1 MPDTKYF
8 LDVAGLSR
16 FKKKQDQYNKDTY
29 LGLHAKADT
38 AGAADTATKL
48 AASVTINDVAF
59 DGSANITIED
69 KTKLSLKEAEKY
81 LTITDASDTYVTKT
95 GNAASATKLATAV
108 TINGVQFDGSE
119 SITLPSDDTKLD
131 VNATAKKALEAD
143 HATNAD
149 EATHATKADAATTAD
164 TASKVANALTIN
176 NTAFD
181 GSTAVSL
188 TLIDASEKGAANGVA
203 TLGAD
208 GLIPSAQLPSYVD
221 DVKEYESLTAFPADG
236 EKDKIYVATD
246 TGSIYRW
253 SGTQYIQINSSVLS
267 ADTATKLT
275 TARNIAGVAFDGTAD
290 ISIPAANV
298 GAYTTTEVDS
308 KISAVETNVA
318 NTYVAKVTGK
328 DLSDNNFTA
337 ELLAKLNGIEEG
349 ANKYVLPTAAKNTI
363 GGVSIGANITID
375 TGMISVTSANVI
387 AALGYTPSDAAA
399 EVPVEAIADSE
410 IDALFGTANA

>member
-221 DVKEYESLTAFPADG
+221 DVKE
-236 EKDKIYVATD
+236 
-246 TGSIYRW
+246 
-253 SGTQYIQINSSVLS
+253 
-267 ADTATKLT
+267 
-275 TARNIAGVAFDGTAD
+275 
-290 ISIPAANV
+290 
-298 GAYTTTEVDS
+298 
-308 KISAVETNVA
+308 
-318 NTYVAKVTGK
+318 
-328 DLSDNNFTA
+328 
-337 ELLAKLNGIEEG
+337 
-349 ANKYVLPTAAKNTI
+349 
-363 GGVSIGANITID
+363 
-375 TGMISVTSANVI
+375 
-387 AALGYTPSDAAA
+387 
-399 EVPVEAIADSE
+399 
-410 IDALFGTANA
+410 

>member
-1 MPDTKYF
+1 M
-8 LDVAGLSR
+8 
-16 FKKKQDQYNKDTY
+16 
-29 LGLHAKADT
+29 
-38 AGAADTATKL
+38 
-48 AASVTINDVAF
+48 
-59 DGSANITIED
+59 
-69 KTKLSLKEAEKY
+69 SLKEAEKY